1 MARKKGP
8 GPKTTAAIARN
19 RAKAKSGV
27 YKKGPIVSP
36 KLKKAANQAAKKVV
50 ISKKKKRTNS
60 LKGTTKW

>member
-8 GPKTTAAIARN
+8 GPKSTAAIARN

-27 YKKGPIVSP
+27 YKKGPILS
-36 KLKKAANQAAKKVV
+36 KNTKKAINKVAKKVV
-50 ISKKKKRTNS
+50 IGKKKKTNK